1 MQVEKTSIGKFFL
14 IGFVKKYNSLIY
26 YKNITIK
33 LQFKTTLEK
42 ILLKMYNNIIE
53 KYPYIQKEM
62 TL

>member
-1 MQVEKTSIGKFFL
+1 M
-14 IGFVKKYNSLIY
+14 Y

-33 LQFKTTLEK
+33 LQFKITLEK

-53 KYPYIQKEM
+53 KYPHIQKEM

>member
-1 MQVEKTSIGKFFL
+1 M
-14 IGFVKKYNSLIY
+14 Y

-33 LQFKTTLEK
+33 LQFKITLEK

-62 TL
+62 TI